1 MIWSGEFFSSSPGW
15 WPRPGLV
22 GGTLAAFTVRAIGSL
37 ELIVD
42 KIASYISGLNPG
54 WGIVIFIGLLFAA
67 SFMAR
72 FRNSRAWRSISGQNT
87 DDSHSDQQ
95 HGGDHPQ

>member
-1 MIWSGEFFSSSPGW
+1 
-15 WPRPGLV
+15 
-22 GGTLAAFTVRAIGSL
+22 VRIGIL

-67 SFMAR
+67 SFV
-72 FRNSRAWRSISGQNT
+72 SRIRR
-87 DDSHSDQQ
+87 
-95 HGGDHPQ
+95 PK